1 MKPALWMTGMGLM
14 SWLAVAV
21 TSKGSADPEVLLG
34 MAGPLVSAVG
44 SWMAY
49 ERAHRSAPGRLTNV
63 MIAALAVK
71 MVFFGVYVGV
81 MLRGLNLRPVPFVA
95 SFAAYFIALY
105 AMEAMFL
112 RRLLMNDL
120 RSPTSEHA

>member
-1 MKPALWMTGMGLM
+1 MKPAVWMTGAGLT

-21 TSKGSADPEVLLG
+21 TSAGRGDPEILLG

-44 SWMAY
+44 SWVAY
-49 ERAHRSAPGRLTNV
+49 ERAHRSAAGRLTNV

-71 MVFFGVYVGV
+71 MVFFGGYVGV
-81 MLRGLNLRPVPFVA
+81 MLRGLDLRPVPFVV
-95 SFAAYFIALY
+95 SFASYFIALH

-120 RSPTSEHA
+120 RSPASERA

>member
-1 MKPALWMTGMGLM
+1 MKPAAWMAGASLT
-14 SWLAVAV
+14 SWLVITV
-21 TSKGSADPEVLLG
+21 TSGGSGNPEALLG

-44 SWMAY
+44 SWFAY

-71 MVFFGVYVGV
+71 MIFFGTYVGV
-81 MLRGLNLRPVPFVA
+81 MLRGLDLRPVPFVT

-120 RSPTSEHA
+120 RSLTGERA

>member
-1 MKPALWMTGMGLM
+1 MKPAVWMAGASLV

-21 TSKGSADPEVLLG
+21 TSGGSGDPEVLLG
-34 MAGPLVSAVG
+34 MAGPLTSAVG
-44 SWMAY
+44 SWVAY

-71 MVFFGVYVGV
+71 MVFFGGYVGV
-81 MLRGLNLRPVPFVA
+81 MLRGLDLRPVPFVV
-95 SFAAYFIALY
+95 SFAAYFIALQ

-120 RSPTSEHA
+120 RSPASERV